1 MLIKW
6 IVTGAVATAA
16 SATLATAR
24 VQRAPEGTGTN
35 DLAQVNLVLEGM
47 RGTAPIPCGLALT
60 VLDGRNGWGW
70 SHDEVQSGTDSTVG
84 ELRHWASEGIKDPA
98 VVPIL
103 RSAIGPGDQ
112 CVRESAARLLGRTE
126 HPRAVAALTEALRD
140 TSAETRRLAALALGL
155 GDSKGAFDP
164 LVAALRD
171 QEPRV
176 RATAAISLGRL
187 GDDRAS
193 KALLPLLTSDRVPSV
208 RRAAAYALGDLD

>member
-1 MLIKW
+1 MIIKW
-6 IVTGAVATAA
+6 IVTGAAALAA

-24 VQRAPEGTGTN
+24 EHPASTSMATDDV
-35 DLAQVNLVLEGM
+35 AQVNLVLEGI
-47 RGTAPIPCGLALT
+47 RGATPIACGLALT

-70 SHDEVQSGTDSTVG
+70 SHDEVQSGSDSTVG
-84 ELRHWASEGIKDPA
+84 EIRRWASEGIKDPA

-103 RSAIGPGDQ
+103 RSAMGPGDQ

-126 HPRAVAALTEALRD
+126 HPRAIAELAEALRD
-140 TSAETRRLAALALGL
+140 PDLETRRLAALALGL
-155 GDSKGAFDP
+155 GDDKSAFEP

-171 QEPRV
+171 QEAVV

-193 KALLPLLTSDRVPSV
+193 KSLLPLLTGDRVPSV

>member
-1 MLIKW
+1 MVIKW
-6 IVTGAVATAA
+6 IVSGAVAAAA

-24 VQRAPEGTGTN
+24 EVRAPAPMGLN
-35 DLAQVNLVLEGM
+35 DVAQVNQVLEGM

-60 VLDGRNGWGW
+60 VLDGRNGWGGN
-70 SHDEVQSGTDSTVG
+70 HDEVQSGTDSTVG
-84 ELRHWASEGIKDPA
+84 EIRHWANEGIKDPA

-103 RSAIGPGDQ
+103 RVAMGPGDQ
-112 CVRESAARLLGRTE
+112 CVRESAARMLGRTE
-126 HPRAVAALTEALRD
+126 HPKAIAALAEALRD
-140 TSAETRRLAALALGL
+140 PDMETRRLAALALGL
-155 GDSKGAFDP
+155 GDDKSAFEP

-171 QEPRV
+171 QEAVV

-193 KALLPLLTSDRVPSV
+193 KSLLPLLTGDRVPSV

>member
-6 IVTGAVATAA
+6 ILTGAVATAA
-16 SATLATAR
+16 SATLAVAR
-24 VQRAPEGTGTN
+24 EPRAPTPATMN
-35 DLAQVNLVLEGM
+35 DVAQVNLVLEGM

-84 ELRHWASEGIKDPA
+84 EIRHWTSEGIKDPA

-103 RSAIGPGDQ
+103 RTAMGPGDQ

-126 HPRAVAALTEALRD
+126 HPRAVAALAEAIRD
-140 TSAETRRLAALALGL
+140 TNAETRRLAALALGL
-155 GDSKGAFDP
+155 SDSKSAFDP

-171 QEPRV
+171 QEPTV
-176 RATAAISLGRL
+176 RATAAIALGQL

-193 KALLPLLTSDRVPSV
+193 KALLPLLSGDRVPSV
-208 RRAAAYALGDLD
+208 RRAAAYALGDLE